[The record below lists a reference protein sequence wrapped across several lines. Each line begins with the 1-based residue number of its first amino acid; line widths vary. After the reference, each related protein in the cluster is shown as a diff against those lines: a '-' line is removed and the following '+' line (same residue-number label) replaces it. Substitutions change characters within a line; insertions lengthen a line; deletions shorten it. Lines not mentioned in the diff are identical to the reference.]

1 LNRALTAARDAG
13 AEPAPDPDGRPKRPS
28 GATEQLVADG
38 LADVRFDPHDK
49 PPTAVKGV
57 IKRLLTLRENLTD
70 SPVAAIELEVGG
82 TPLGARL
89 RHLGSEPVP
98 VRMGSLTL
106 QATLFGPDSA
116 IIDTVTH
123 TVDASG
129 TQSPV
134 GEGWVLPITDDL
146 GLSPPQKGGF
156 LTVTLGTPEVDAL
169 GDGVLRPARFSWMT
183 E

>member
-1 LNRALTAARDAG
+1 
-13 AEPAPDPDGRPKRPS
+13 
-28 GATEQLVADG
+28 
-38 LADVRFDPHDK
+38 
-49 PPTAVKGV
+49 
-57 IKRLLTLRENLTD
+57 
-70 SPVAAIELEVGG
+70 
-82 TPLGARL
+82 
-89 RHLGSEPVP
+89 
-98 VRMGSLTL
+98 MGSLTL